1 MIVLLVV
8 GGLFALGG
16 ALIAIAGLVPAGR
29 KVAAELWPFY
39 RSEFLIVGAVL
50 LPSAAGPWPF
60 AVALAA
66 MAARGQYE
74 LLDLFGRAPR
84 LLFQKLALM
93 AGAGLAALGVLFP
106 EQLPA
111 ALPAVLL
118 AVALAGLAS
127 GARGDL
133 SLTLASLV
141 FPVAL
146 VSLAGVL
153 RAGPDGFLW
162 LFLVQG
168 VVETNDSF
176 ALLVGKL
183 MGRTRPFPRLSP
195 GKTLAGLVGG
205 MLAGAGAGFVIARC
219 LIGLAPVPALIA
231 VAATL
236 LAGLA
241 GDLLVSALKRARGA
255 KDFRPL
261 ALIHGGLLDIYDS
274 LLFAAPALLALK
286 ALRLV

>member
-111 ALPAVLL
+111 ALPAV
-118 AVALAGLAS
+118 ALAGLAS

-183 MGRTRPFPRLSP
+183 MGRTRPFPNLSP

-219 LIGLAPVPALIA
+219 LIGLAPVPALVA